1 MRARGFIVAAWGLAL
16 AGVLFAAAAPQA
28 ECGASATRA
37 QQEAFLHLRS
47 NLQGA
52 KARMQTTAAIAP
64 RAARFQQDFGNV
76 AVMDASDGVVT
87 QRNFFNLDNRTLVFT
102 PGPAGYTVALG
113 EDTFDAA
120 AALAGPRLPLE
131 DDDTERA
138 VLPFAF
144 PFYGAAYTQAW
155 VNSNGS
161 VTFTRGETGFTGF
174 FALFSGGPPAIAGMF
189 TDIDPALSASGVHVA
204 AESGR
209 WVATWNQIPPAG
221 ASSGGIHTFQIRLYP
236 DGRIEV
242 AYRTA
247 SPDEGVAG
255 ITPGAPRPVTL
266 VDFASSPAGPFP
278 DGVAELFSD
287 QTYVDVITAARRFYE
302 THDDS
307 YDYLVFYNS
316 MGVPSGAGIVAYELT
331 LRSSGEGY
339 GDTSVDMGA
348 TFGSPRR
355 LQAVLN
361 IGPTSQYP
369 LDPRAFVP
377 SRGVVGDTPLSIL
390 GHETGHLWLALVSVP
405 HPTSSTALPP
415 MLGAQLAHWAFPFHT
430 DASFLEGNRIA
441 DGGPQANP
449 RFRSTAT
456 VERYSQLDQYL
467 MGFRDPREVEPF
479 FAVLN
484 SGSSNSRPPQAGIQF
499 NGTRFDISVD
509 DVIRAAGRRTP
520 DSTVAQRHFRMAF
533 ILIVPEG
540 STISEGSPEAAA
552 LAQVERYRA
561 EFGPFFE
568 RATDFRATLD
578 TSLRRGV
585 SLSLAPYG
593 GVPLGAAG
601 TASIEIQPPAEAPLT
616 FALSAPQ
623 AVLQAPSSVT
633 IPAGQTRVSFPVSG
647 LRVGVEEL
655 RVTPSDPAY
664 AEARARV
671 PVNQTSNLRI
681 AIVSGDKQVVSGGAL
696 ENPIVVT
703 AVDLNKVPYSGVTV
717 RAAVTAGGRVE
728 PESAVTDAFG
738 RAVFRWTPAP
748 GSVNALTVAVDGAPS
763 SAATAVA
770 LGPPQIVSAVQAAS
784 FVPRLAPG
792 SFGTLF
798 GGSLT
803 AGRSASFSAPFP
815 DASGGVRVRINGI
828 TAQLVY
834 LSDFQLNFLTPASL
848 TPGPAQ
854 VVVETAV
861 GASPP
866 FQVQVDAAVPGI
878 FFDAAS
884 GYGAI
889 LIAGT
894 SSVTQV
900 RPARAGEFIEVYCT
914 GLGTEP
920 AVTANIAGMPVTVT
934 FAGATAIPGL
944 QQVNI
949 QIPPGLPSGA
959 QNLALAVN
967 GMASNTVKVQIAA
980 P

>member
-16 AGVLFAAAAPQA
+16 ASVLSAAAAPQA
-28 ECGASATRA
+28 QCGTSPVRP

-47 NLQGA
+47 SLHRA
-52 KARMQTTAAIAP
+52 KARLQTTTALAP
-64 RAARFQQDFGNV
+64 RAAGFQRDFGNV
-76 AVMDASDGVVT
+76 AVMDASGGVIA
-87 QRNFFNLDNRTLVFT
+87 QRNFFNLDNRTLIFT

-120 AALAGPRLPLE
+120 AAGAGARLPLD
-131 DDDTERA
+131 DDDTER
-138 VLPFAF
+138 VILPFAF

-161 VTFTRGETGFTGF
+161 ISFTRGETGFNGF

-189 TDIDPALSASGVHVA
+189 TDIDPALSASGVRVA

-209 WVATWNQIPPAG
+209 WVVSWNQIPPAG

-236 DGRIEV
+236 DGRIEI

-266 VDFASSPAGPFP
+266 VDFASAPAGPFP

-287 QTYVDVITAARRFYE
+287 ETYLDVITAARRFYE

-316 MGVPSGAGIVAYELT
+316 MGVPAGPGVVAYELT
-331 LRSSGEGY
+331 LRSNGEGY
-339 GDTSVDMGA
+339 GDTNVDIGA
-348 TFGSPRR
+348 SYGSPRR

-361 IGPTSQYP
+361 VGPTSQYP
-369 LDPRAFVP
+369 LDPRAPVP

-390 GHETGHLWLALVSVP
+390 AHEAGHLWLALVSVP

-415 MLGAQLAHWAFPFHT
+415 MLGAQLAHWAFPFHS

-441 DGGPQANP
+441 DSGPEANP

-467 MGFRDPREVEPF
+467 MGLRDPGEVEPF

-484 SGSSNSRPPQAGIQF
+484 SGNSNSRPPQAGLQF
-499 NGTRFDISVD
+499 NGTRLDISVD
-509 DVIRAAGRRTP
+509 DLIRVAGRRTP

-533 ILIVPEG
+533 ILVVPEG
-540 STISEGSPEAAA
+540 STVSEGSPEAAA

-585 SLSLAPYG
+585 NLSLAPHG
-593 GVPLGAAG
+593 GIPLGAAG
-601 TASIEIQPPAEAPLT
+601 TASLEIKSPAAAPLT
-616 FALSAPQ
+616 FALAAPQ
-623 AVLQAPSSVT
+623 AVLQLPASVT
-633 IPAGQTRVSFPVSG
+633 IPAGQSSVSFSVSG

-655 RVTPSDPAY
+655 TAAPSDPAY

-671 PVNQTSNLRI
+671 PVNPVSNLRA
-681 AIVSGDKQVVSGGAL
+681 AIVSGDKQVVTGGAL
-696 ENPIVVT
+696 ENPIVVS
-703 AVDLNKVPYSGVTV
+703 AVDLNKVPYAGVTV
-717 RAAVTAGGRVE
+717 RASASPGGRVE
-728 PESAVTDAFG
+728 PERAVTDAFG
-738 RAVFRWTPAP
+738 RASFRWTPAP
-748 GSVNALTVAVDGAPS
+748 GSVNSLTAVIDGAPA

-770 LGPPQIVSAVQAAS
+770 LGPPQILSAVQAAS
-784 FVPRLAPG
+784 YVPRLAPG

-803 AGRSASFSAPFP
+803 GGRLASFSAPFP
-815 DASGGVRVRINGI
+815 VSSGGVRVRINGL

-834 LSDFQLNFLTPASL
+834 LSDFQINFLAPAAL

-854 VVVETAV
+854 VVVETALGV
-861 GASPP
+861 SPP
-866 FQVQVDAAVPGI
+866 FQVQVEAAVPGI

-894 SSVTQV
+894 SAVTQV
-900 RPARAGEFIEVYCT
+900 RPARAGEYIEVYCT
-914 GLGTEP
+914 GLGTDP
-920 AVTANIAGMPVTVT
+920 VVIATIAGIPVPVT
-934 FAGATAIPGL
+934 FAGSTAIAGL
-944 QQVNI
+944 QQVNL
-949 QIPPGLPSGA
+949 QIPPGLPAGA
-959 QNLALAVN
+959 QNLTLTVN
-967 GMASNTVKVQIAA
+967 GAASNTVKVQIA
-980 P
+980 PL